1 MDGKYIP
8 LISLLNLKVGYEWQ
22 PMTDEDWEW
31 VNHGTLPKSVDIP
44 VKTNYNQHTYTFKE
58 IK

>member
-1 MDGKYIP
+1 M
-8 LISLLNLKVGYEWQ
+8 NQWQ

-31 VNHGTLPKSVDIP
+31 VNHGTLPNPLTFQSKQTTIN
-44 VKTNYNQHTYTFKE
+44 THTLFKE